1 MATTREPLAVARAL
15 FALAAL
21 ALALAAWFAWPTAFG
36 PARARGVRAVLVDVS
51 ASVVR
56 ARPDWPA
63 WRDAELAAQ
72 AQAAAQAGEELFV
85 ACFARGF
92 ERSFGPAP
100 AEEWSAA
107 ASRESALSDE
117 RSELAGALTAL
128 ASALERRALVHLTLL
143 GDGGFDGPDPRPALD
158 RWRASGARWEWRA
171 PPPPSRVDLAIEELR
186 APREL
191 ELGAPLALAARVRSL
206 AAAPT
211 ERARL
216 VVELEDRAGRRSVQR
231 WIDAERFAAGE
242 VVLTLDVG
250 PLAEGLTRLEARV
263 EAAGDPS
270 PENDRRRAS
279 VRSRGALVVG
289 VLDERGRAARW
300 LASARQLA
308 GLDVRALDV
317 GDSLDGFDVFVSVD
331 ADPAQLDA
339 ARVREFVRRGGGW
352 LACGGPRLAAA
363 LARAP
368 QPGELAELAPL
379 EAQAA
384 PERDVVLLLD
394 GSGSMGPA
402 ELESVRRASSELA
415 ARAAADER
423 IQAQWF
429 TDRLLEAFELAPGPT
444 SQARSTNAARW
455 AAAQAPRGP
464 TDVVRVL
471 EELAERRS
479 GARAALVFLITD
491 GRDQRARWPD
501 AAALQARVEA
511 LAARGVRLAVIAA
524 GEGADR
530 AWLDEL
536 ARATAHGRAWTEGEA
551 ELADALAAEASRE
564 WIAREGGAVLAAPA
578 PAPDV
583 AALVAAWGAAEQLP
597 AAGTHW
603 RARLRAGGEL
613 VLALEGGDPLFALR
627 RHGGG
632 WCAVWSSEP
641 GAWSPGW
648 DDARALA
655 PLVRWLGREHAQSGR
670 LALRAVREAG
680 AWRLED
686 CPVSWPAEVWIA
698 DVERPD
704 ERARARQPAE
714 AGARDPRSLREAA
727 PGAAAGARALL
738 VLDEA
743 GALLAQVDT
752 DGVPAPEFAGARG
765 SVLEPA
771 LAPLGPAGE
780 GQAAAGARRRWAVFA
795 LAAAG
800 LALSLGLLFGARS
813 GARAA
818 GQVLPG
824 PGR

>member
-1 MATTREPLAVARAL
+1 MATTREPLAAARAL
-15 FALAAL
+15 FALAAA

-36 PARARGVRAVLVDVS
+36 PGRERGVRAVLVDVS

-56 ARPDWPA
+56 SRPDWPA
-63 WRDAELAAQ
+63 WRDAELSAQ

-92 ERSFGPAP
+92 ERVFGPAP
-100 AEEWSAA
+100 ADEWNSS
-107 ASRESALSDE
+107 ASRASALSDE
-117 RSELAGALTAL
+117 RSELAAALTAL
-128 ASALERRALVHLTLL
+128 ESALESRALVQVTLL
-143 GDGGFDGPDPRPALD
+143 GDGAFDGPDPRPALE
-158 RWRASGARWEWRA
+158 RWRAAGARWEWRA
-171 PPPPSRVDLAIEELR
+171 PPPPARVDLALEELR

-191 ELGAPLALAARVRSL
+191 ERGAPLALAARIRSL
-206 AAAPT
+206 GAPPT

-216 VVELEDRAGRRSVQR
+216 VVELDDRAGRRSVQR
-231 WIDAERFAAGE
+231 WIEVERLAPGE
-242 VVLTLDVG
+242 VVLTLDLG
-250 PLAEGLTRLEARV
+250 PLAEGLTRLEARI
-263 EAAGDPS
+263 EAAGDPF

-279 VRSRGALVVG
+279 VRSAGALVVG
-289 VLDERGRAARW
+289 VLDDRGRAARW
-300 LASARQLA
+300 LESARQLA
-308 GLDVRALDV
+308 GLDVRALDAR
-317 GDSLDGFDVFVSVD
+317 DALEGFDVFVSVD

-394 GSGSMGPA
+394 GSGSMGPD
-402 ELESVRRASSELA
+402 ELDSVRRASEELA
-415 ARAAADER
+415 ARAGADER

-429 TDRLLEAFELAPGPT
+429 TDRLLESFELAPGPAL
-444 SQARSTNAARW
+444 QARSTNAARW
-455 AAAQAPRGP
+455 AATSAPRGP
-464 TDVVRVL
+464 TDVVRAL
-471 EELAERRS
+471 EELAERRR

-501 AAALQARVEA
+501 AALLEERVKA
-511 LAARGVRLAVIAA
+511 LAERGVRLAVIAA
-524 GEGADR
+524 GEAADR

-536 ARATAHGRAWTEGEA
+536 ARGTAHGRAWTEGEA

-564 WIAREGGAVLAAPA
+564 WIAREGGPVVPA
-578 PAPDV
+578 PSTSANL
-583 AALVAAWGAAEQLP
+583 AALVAAWRDAVQLP

-613 VLALEGGDPLFALR
+613 ALTLEGGDPLLALR
-627 RHGGG
+627 RHGTG
-632 WCAVWSSEP
+632 WCAVWTSEP

-655 PLVRWLGREHAQSGR
+655 PLLRWLGRERAR
-670 LALRAVREAG
+670 TAPLEPRAVREAG

-686 CPVSWPAEVWIA
+686 CPASWPAAVWVA
-698 DVERPD
+698 DAERPG
-704 ERARARQPAE
+704 ERAPARQPAE
-714 AGARDPRSLREAA
+714 AGARDPRAVRIVAQ
-727 PGAAAGARALL
+727 GAAAAARSLL
-738 VLDEA
+738 VVDDA
-743 GALLAQVDT
+743 GALLAQLDT
-752 DGVPAPEFAGARG
+752 EGVPAPEFAGSQG
-765 SVLEPA
+765 SVLEPD
-771 LAPLGPAGE
+771 LAPLGPGAE
-780 GQAAAGARRRWAVFA
+780 GRAAGGARWRWAALA

-800 LALSLGLLFGARS
+800 LALSVGLVLVARA
-813 GARAA
+813 GGFAA

>member
-1 MATTREPLAVARAL
+1 MATTREPLVAARAL
-15 FALAAL
+15 FALAAV
-21 ALALAAWFAWPTAFG
+21 ALALAAWCAWPSAFG
-36 PARARGVRAVLVDVS
+36 PGRERGVRAVLVDVS

-72 AQAAAQAGEELFV
+72 AQAAEQAREELFV

-92 ERSFGPAP
+92 ERVFGPAP
-100 AEEWSAA
+100 ADEWNAA
-107 ASRESALSDE
+107 ASPASALSDE
-117 RSELAGALTAL
+117 RSELAAALTAL
-128 ASALERRALVHLTLL
+128 ESALAGRALVHVTLL

-158 RWRASGARWEWRA
+158 RWRAAGARWEWRA
-171 PPPPSRVDLAIEELR
+171 PPPPARVDLALEELR

-191 ELGAPLALAARVRSL
+191 EGGAPLALAARIRSL
-206 AAAPT
+206 GAAPA

-231 WIDAERFAAGE
+231 WIDAQRLAAGE
-242 VVLTLDVG
+242 AVLTLDLG

-263 EAAGDPS
+263 EADGDPV
-270 PENDRRRAS
+270 PENARRRAG

-300 LASARQLA
+300 LESARQLA
-308 GLDVRALDV
+308 GLDVRALQVRDA
-317 GDSLDGFDVFVSVD
+317 LEGFDVVVSVD

-339 ARVREFVRRGGGW
+339 ARLREFVRRGGGW

-379 EAQAA
+379 EVQAA

-402 ELESVRRASSELA
+402 ELDSVRRASAELA
-415 ARAAADER
+415 ARAGADER

-429 TDRLLEAFELAPGPT
+429 TDRLLESFELAPGPT
-444 SQARSTNAARW
+444 PQARDANAARW
-455 AAAQAPRGP
+455 AATSAPRGP
-464 TDVVRVL
+464 TDVVRAL

-491 GRDQRARWPD
+491 GRDQRARWP
-501 AAALQARVEA
+501 AASLLRARVEA
-511 LAARGVRLAVIAA
+511 LAERGVRLAVIAA
-524 GEGADR
+524 GEDADR

-536 ARATAHGRAWTEGEA
+536 ARGTAHGRAWTEGEA

-564 WIAREGGAVLAAPA
+564 WIAREGGAVLAAPSPSA
-578 PAPDV
+578 DV
-583 AALVAAWGAAEQLP
+583 ATLVTAWQAAVQLP
-597 AAGTHW
+597 PAGAHW

-613 VLALEGGDPLFALR
+613 ALALEGGDPLLALR
-627 RHGGG
+627 RHGAG
-632 WCAVWSSEP
+632 WCAVWTSEP

-655 PLVRWLGREHAQSGR
+655 PLLRWLGRGRGPSGQR
-670 LALRAVREAG
+670 EPSAAWEAG

-686 CPVSWPAEVWIA
+686 CPASWPAAVWVA
-698 DVERPD
+698 DAALPG
-704 ERARARQPAE
+704 ERALARQPAE
-714 AGARDPRSLREAA
+714 AGARDPRALRVVAQGA
-727 PGAAAGARALL
+727 SAAARSLL
-738 VLDEA
+738 VSDDA
-743 GALLAQVDT
+743 GALLAQLDT
-752 DGVPAPEFAGARG
+752 AGVPAPEFRGAPG
-765 SVLEPA
+765 SVLEPD
-771 LAPLGPAGE
+771 LAPLGP
-780 GQAAAGARRRWAVFA
+780 GAQGDVGRGVRWRWAAFA

-800 LALSLGLLFGARS
+800 LALSVGLVL